1 MMYFYIC
8 DYFGEFKISNKK
20 SDGIWFEC
28 EEVIESEVGKRFK
41 ELLLMGYEFVQ

>member
-20 SDGIWFEC
+20 LDDMLFEC
-28 EEVIESEVGKRFK
+28 EEVIESEVDKRFK
-41 ELLLMGYEFVQ
+41 ELVLMGYEFVE